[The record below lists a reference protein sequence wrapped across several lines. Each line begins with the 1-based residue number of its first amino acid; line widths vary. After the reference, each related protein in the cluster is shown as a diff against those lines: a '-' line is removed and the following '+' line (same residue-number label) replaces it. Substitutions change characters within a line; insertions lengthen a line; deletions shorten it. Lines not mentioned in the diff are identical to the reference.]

1 MATAWILILSEVQ
14 DLVKP
19 GCNLRF
25 HNISAQEYSYIEDQL
40 KGLDIHARMA
50 YFDNLEQFI
59 VTMPHNTHK
68 ALVVPF
74 IIGMGTSFEA
84 IPLSRGPY
92 TIAVEVAPHISICS
106 LTGSD
111 DLDLT
116 TMHPYIFMEMIKIK
130 ETYNAPSQSPSL
142 PNVKHFKGREF
153 LTQTLYLTLS
163 TSDLDALI
171 DRTMNKFKKIII
183 QYMEDMLA
191 STSSISSDL
200 DLENQLGDLD
210 EGESMWK
217 TMHTHYKSWHAHLP
231 KHPLSEVND
240 DKGGGP
246 ANVSWPAIKCINLS

>member
-1 MATAWILILSEVQ
+1 MISLNNCALRVAFPNIILIKPSHLQMASAEIATSPVLAVTLTMGGSVVHADGQIGVILSLKSKPVDSPRSDSNGDCLDIVKCNKILSEVQ

-19 GCNLRF
+19 GCNL
-25 HNISAQEYSYIEDQL
+25 
-40 KGLDIHARMA
+40 
-50 YFDNLEQFI
+50 
-59 VTMPHNTHK
+59 
-68 ALVVPF
+68 
-74 IIGMGTSFEA
+74 
-84 IPLSRGPY
+84 
-92 TIAVEVAPHISICS
+92 ICS